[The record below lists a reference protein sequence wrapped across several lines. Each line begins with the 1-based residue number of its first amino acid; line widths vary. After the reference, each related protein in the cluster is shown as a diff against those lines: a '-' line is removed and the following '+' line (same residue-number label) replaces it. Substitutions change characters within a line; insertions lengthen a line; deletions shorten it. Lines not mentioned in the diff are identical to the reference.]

1 MTNEFIKLLGKKN
14 LFIQGDEAVVYGALI
29 ANCRFFAG
37 YPITPA
43 TEVAEG
49 MAIWMPKLGGV
60 YIQMEDEI
68 ASIAAVIGA
77 SCTGVKS
84 MTATS
89 GPGFSLMQECIGY
102 ACMAE
107 IPCVIVNVQRG
118 GPSTGQPTEAA
129 QGDVMQAMW
138 GTHGDHQVIALAPKS
153 VQETLDLTIE
163 AFNLSEDYRVPVIL
177 LMDAEIGH
185 MREKVVLPEIT
196 DIKVEDR
203 VPATI
208 GTDKY
213 RPYRTGFTRSSKVPE
228 FAPFGS
234 GYKTYVTGLTHD
246 KRGFPVTTSAE
257 VHEELVRRLIEKV
270 SDDIDIIWY
279 YEDSFLEDAEVIVVS
294 YGTTS
299 RPAAS
304 AVKMARKNGIKV
316 GHVRLITIWPFNYEK
331 MKDLLKNAHT
341 IIVPE
346 MNLGQMIHP
355 IREIVNRDAKVISA
369 PKIGG
374 AIHTPYEILKIIEG
388 NKN

>member
-14 LFIQGDEAVVYGALI
+14 LFIQGDEAAVYGALI

-185 MREKVVLPEIT
+185 MREKVVLPEIS

-208 GTDKY
+208 GIDKY
-213 RPYRTGFTRSSKVPE
+213 RPYGTGFTRSSKVPE

>member
-14 LFIQGDEAVVYGALI
+14 LFIQGDEAAVYGALI

-208 GTDKY
+208 GIDKY
-213 RPYRTGFTRSSKVPE
+213 RPYGTGFTRSSKVPE